1 MRKLLI
7 VLAVMMSTV
16 SAYAGGFS
24 MGFNREPDVKKGAD
38 YAFMQ
43 DNAKMWLY
51 LDFTKAEL
59 VFFSSDKKQ
68 RVKETRGLYLAQKT
82 EEEWAED
89 FEAIYFW
96 IIQYW
101 NIACDKRNIP
111 LHMTADKDEAKY
123 AMELYID
130 TIDYGFP
137 PTIVAGQ
144 GATIDGTLLVRDL
157 QSGETVYE
165 ADINKIQT
173 VNWYPPLEVGRIRAT
188 IYGAILGPH
197 FLGMDPAHMDPRM
210 GDKAALMKYNKDYK
224 PKKKKNKK

>member
-7 VLAVMMSTV
+7 VLVALMATI
-16 SAYAGGFS
+16 SANAWD
-24 MGFNREPDVKKGAD
+24 MFNREPNVTKGED

-43 DNAKMWLY
+43 DDAKMWLY

-59 VFFSSDKKQ
+59 VFFDNGVKQNQ
-68 RVKETRGLYLAQKT
+68 RVKETKGLYLAQKT

-96 IIQYW
+96 LIKYW
-101 NIACDKRNIP
+101 NIACDKRQIP
-111 LHMTADKDEAKY
+111 LHMTADKDSAKY
-123 AMELYID
+123 AMEFYVD

-137 PTIVAGQ
+137 QVGLIMGE
-144 GATIDGTLLVRDL
+144 GATLDGTLLVRDL

-165 ADINKIQT
+165 AEIDKIKT
-173 VNWYPPLEVGRIRAT
+173 LNWAPPKEVWRIRAT

-197 FLGMDPAHMDPRM
+197 FLGMDPLHMDVS
-210 GDKAALMKYNKDYK
+210 DKAPLMKYNKDYK
-224 PKKKKNKK
+224 PKKKKAKK